1 MKKHILN
8 LINSH
13 IKQLEYIGGLIG
25 WALVKKNGILIK
37 SSLPREINAKIFGAM
52 SATIFEGIDTA
63 IESLNHEEENKQ
75 KEKETDSLSN
85 ITIELDDSQV
95 VIMSVTEDI
104 IIVVALQ
111 LEVNLGLILIELE
124 EIIKMVNEILSES
137 AN

>member
-1 MKKHILN
+1 LF
-8 LINSH
+8 
-13 IKQLEYIGGLIG
+13 
-25 WALVKKNGILIK
+25 ILIK

-75 KEKETDSLSN
+75 KETDSLSN
-85 ITIELDDSQV
+85 ITIELNDSQV

-124 EIIKMVNEILSES
+124 EIIKIVNEILSES

>member
-1 MKKHILN
+1 MKKYILN
-8 LINSH
+8 LINNH
-13 IKQLEYIGGLIG
+13 IKQLEYIGGLVG

-37 SSLPREINAKIFGAM
+37 SKLPREINDKIFGAM

-63 IESLNHEEENKQ
+63 IQSLNYEQEDKQ
-75 KEKETDSLSN
+75 TGTDSLSN

-95 VIMSVTEDI
+95 VMMSVTEEI

-124 EIIKMVNEILSES
+124 EIIKIVNEIISES

>member
-8 LINSH
+8 LINNH
-13 IKQLEYIGGLIG
+13 IKQLEYIGGLVG

-37 SSLPREINAKIFGAM
+37 SKLPREINDKIFGAM

-63 IESLNHEEENKQ
+63 IQSLNYEQEDKQ
-75 KEKETDSLSN
+75 TGTDSLSN

-95 VIMSVTEDI
+95 VMMSVTEEI

-124 EIIKMVNEILSES
+124 EIIKIVNEIISES